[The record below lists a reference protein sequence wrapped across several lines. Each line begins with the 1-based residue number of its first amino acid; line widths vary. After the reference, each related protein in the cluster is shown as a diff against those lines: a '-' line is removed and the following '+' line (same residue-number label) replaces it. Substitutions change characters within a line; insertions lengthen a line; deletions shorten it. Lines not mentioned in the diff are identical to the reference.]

1 MQGLMMDVPLTI
13 TSIIQHAESVNGH
26 KEIVSVTRDNPRH
39 RYTYKDAFCR
49 SRQLANVIDGWGLS
63 QGDRIATLA
72 WNDYRHLEAYYAAAC
87 SGYVCHTINPR
98 LFPEQIVYIIN
109 HADDQF
115 IFVDPDFWPL
125 IEQVAGECSNVKG
138 WVVMATPENMPDTE
152 LANVYCY
159 ESLLEG
165 QPDQFS
171 WPELDENA
179 ACALCYT
186 SGTTGNPKGVLYSH
200 RSTVLHTYATLMPDA
215 LGMSGGDVV
224 MPIVPMFHVNAWG
237 NPYACPVAGCK
248 MVMPGNKMGDGA
260 TLAALINEEGVTMSA
275 GVPTVWLNLLNHLR
289 SENLRVDTLKQIVVG
304 GSACPLSIME
314 EFDTYGVDTRHAW
327 GMTEMSPLGTTNVPT
342 LEMQDMSKEEKYAI
356 QLKQGKPIYGVE
368 LKVVDDTGKDL
379 PHDGESQGHL
389 LVRGPWIL
397 QKYFKAENDA
407 VDKNGWFDTGDI
419 SVLDQDGYMTIK
431 DRAKDVI
438 KSGGEWIS
446 SIDLENAAF
455 GHPEVAEACVVGIPH
470 PKWDERPMLFI
481 VSNTGQEIDKQSILD
496 FLASKVAKWWLP
508 DEIIFLKELPHGAT
522 GKLQKFELRDEYTNY
537 YMENKNA

>member
-1 MQGLMMDVPLTI
+1 MIGDMQKWAPNVA
-13 TSIIQHAESVNGH
+13 SIIEHAKQFHPE
-26 KEIVSVTRDNPRH
+26 KEVISRMVSGDVH
-39 RYTYKDAFCR
+39 RTNYDEVCIR
-49 SRQLANVIDGWGLS
+49 SRKLASALVKDGYKE
-63 QGDRIATLA
+63 GDVIATLA
-72 WNDYRHLEAYYAAAC
+72 LNTYRHLEMYYGI
-87 SGYVCHTINPR
+87 SGMGAVTHTLNFR
-98 LFPEQIVYIIN
+98 LHPEQAVYIIN
-109 HADDQF
+109 HAEDKI
-115 IFVDPDFWPL
+115 IFVEAPFVPILEALKDQLVTVEKYIILCDQS
-125 IEQVAGECSNVKG
+125 E
-138 WVVMATPENMPDTE
+138 MPDTQ
-152 LANVYCY
+152 LKNAISY
-159 ESLLEG
+159 ESYIEDG
-165 QPDQFS
+165 DES
-171 WPELDENA
+171 YEWPQLKDDA

-186 SGTTGNPKGVLYSH
+186 SGTTGNPKGVLYTHKSNILH
-200 RSTVLHTYATLMPDA
+200 AQASLTAMLIKPSDSILMVVPLFHVLAWGIPYY
-215 LGMSGGDVV
+215 G
-224 MPIVPMFHVNAWG
+224 PMFG
-237 NPYACPVAGCK
+237 LK
-248 MVMPGNKMGDGA
+248 LVMPGMQMEGEPLYD
-260 TLAALINEEGVTMSA
+260 LINREDVSLA
-275 GVPTVWLNLLNHLR
+275 FGVPTIWMGLLAYCR
-289 SENLRVDTLKQIVVG
+289 ENNKILSSVKNTIIG
-304 GSACPLSIME
+304 GSALSLSTLQ
-314 EFDTYGVDTRHAW
+314 EFDEVHDVNVIHAW

-342 LEMQDMSKEEKYAI
+342 LEMESMSKDEKYAI

-407 VDKNGWFDTGDI
+407 VDQDGWFDTGDI

-481 VSNTGQEIDKQSILD
+481 VTNTGEEIDKQSILD

-522 GKLQKFELRDEYTNY
+522 GKLQKFELREEYTNY
-537 YMENKNA
+537 YMENKDA

>member
-1 MQGLMMDVPLTI
+1 MIGDMQKWAPNVA
-13 TSIIQHAESVNGH
+13 SIIEHAKQFHPE
-26 KEIVSVTRDNPRH
+26 KEVISRMVSGDVH
-39 RYTYKDAFCR
+39 RTNYDEVCIR
-49 SRQLANVIDGWGLS
+49 SRKLASALVKDGYKE
-63 QGDRIATLA
+63 GDVIATLA
-72 WNDYRHLEAYYAAAC
+72 LNTYRHLEMYYGI
-87 SGYVCHTINPR
+87 SGMGAVTHTLNFR
-98 LFPEQIVYIIN
+98 LHPEQAVYIIN
-109 HADDQF
+109 HAEDKI
-115 IFVDPDFWPL
+115 IFVEAPFVPILEALKDQLETVEKYIILCDQS
-125 IEQVAGECSNVKG
+125 E
-138 WVVMATPENMPDTE
+138 MPDTQ
-152 LANVYCY
+152 LKNAISY
-159 ESLLEG
+159 ESYIEDG
-165 QPDQFS
+165 DESYQ
-171 WPELDENA
+171 WPQLKDDA

-186 SGTTGNPKGVLYSH
+186 SGTTGNPKGVLYTHKSNILH
-200 RSTVLHTYATLMPDA
+200 AQASLTAMLIKPSDSILMVVPLFHVLAWGIPYY
-215 LGMSGGDVV
+215 G
-224 MPIVPMFHVNAWG
+224 PMFG
-237 NPYACPVAGCK
+237 LK
-248 MVMPGNKMGDGA
+248 LVMPGMQMEGEPLYDLIDREDVS
-260 TLAALINEEGVTMSA
+260 LAF
-275 GVPTVWLNLLNHLR
+275 GVPTIWMGLLAYCR
-289 SENLRVDTLKQIVVG
+289 ENNKILSSVKNTIIG
-304 GSACPLSIME
+304 GSALSLSTLQ
-314 EFDTYGVDTRHAW
+314 EFDEVHDVNVIHAW

-342 LEMQDMSKEEKYAI
+342 LEMESMSNDEKYAI

-407 VDKNGWFDTGDI
+407 VDQDGWFDTGDI

-481 VSNTGQEIDKQSILD
+481 VTNTGEEIDKQSILD

-522 GKLQKFELRDEYTNY
+522 GKLQKFELREEYTNY
-537 YMENKNA
+537 YMENKDA

>member
-1 MQGLMMDVPLTI
+1 MIGDMQKWAPNVA
-13 TSIIQHAESVNGH
+13 SIIEHAKQFHPE
-26 KEIVSVTRDNPRH
+26 KEVISRMVSGDVH
-39 RYTYKDAFCR
+39 RTNYDEVCIR
-49 SRQLANVIDGWGLS
+49 SRKLASALVKDGYKE
-63 QGDRIATLA
+63 GDVIATLA
-72 WNDYRHLEAYYAAAC
+72 LNTYRHLEMYYGI
-87 SGYVCHTINPR
+87 SGMGAVTHTLNFR
-98 LFPEQIVYIIN
+98 LHPEQAVYIIN
-109 HADDQF
+109 HAEDKI
-115 IFVDPDFWPL
+115 IFVEAPFVPILEALKDQLKTVEKYIILCDQS
-125 IEQVAGECSNVKG
+125 E
-138 WVVMATPENMPDTE
+138 MPDTQ
-152 LANVYCY
+152 LKNAISY
-159 ESLLEG
+159 ESYIEDG
-165 QPDQFS
+165 DES
-171 WPELDENA
+171 YEWPQLKDDA

-186 SGTTGNPKGVLYSH
+186 SGTTGNPKGVLYTHKSNILH
-200 RSTVLHTYATLMPDA
+200 AQASLTAMLIKPSDSILMVVPLFHVLAWGIPYY
-215 LGMSGGDVV
+215 G
-224 MPIVPMFHVNAWG
+224 PMFG
-237 NPYACPVAGCK
+237 LK
-248 MVMPGNKMGDGA
+248 LVMPGMQMEGEPLYDLIDREDVS
-260 TLAALINEEGVTMSA
+260 LAF
-275 GVPTVWLNLLNHLR
+275 GVPTIWMGLLAYCR
-289 SENLRVDTLKQIVVG
+289 ENNKILSSVKNTIIG
-304 GSACPLSIME
+304 GSALSLSTLQ
-314 EFDTYGVDTRHAW
+314 EFDEVHDVNVIHAW

-342 LEMQDMSKEEKYAI
+342 LEMESMSKDEKYAI

-407 VDKNGWFDTGDI
+407 VDQDGWFDTGDI

-481 VSNTGQEIDKQSILD
+481 VTNTGEEIDKQSILD

-522 GKLQKFELRDEYTNY
+522 GKLQKFELREEYTNY
-537 YMENKNA
+537 YMENKDA